1 MKGVFMT
8 ETFLLAARRVA
19 ERNRYDQ
26 VTPEHL
32 LYALLQDQAYRSETQ
47 NIGLDPDEMTSL
59 LTAGFAFHR
68 SGRLLGPVRVPVKK
82 SVLSVLDQTRRSGGR
97 LLPAVL
103 ELFHEDPSGL
113 EPAPRPV
120 QKLPELDDLLEDLER
135 ERGHMGFDQICK
147 DVFHKDVRG
156 GKYAPA
162 ESPVSGGVGA
172 ETADPGA
179 TVRGGQPDR
188 TSLSGKERA
197 EAQRAVERAIRDL
210 TALHRA
216 GRLDP
221 VIGRDREIDRVC
233 EVLMRRRKSNVLLVG
248 EPGVGKTA
256 LMEGVAAR
264 VSDASDPALSSRPVL
279 QASLG
284 GLVAGARY
292 RGDFEIRM
300 EILVEMATERHA
312 ILFFDEMQ
320 MLIGSGSTAD
330 RGMDGANLLKPVL
343 ARDGISLVGATT
355 LEEAKLLRSDP
366 ALMRRFEEL
375 LLEEPGAE
383 LMREILR
390 GGAPGYLSHHR
401 VRADERLLGRV
412 VDFADLYLPDRRF
425 PDKAFDLLDSACVR
439 ARVSGRTVL
448 RVEDIR
454 GAVRQL
460 GGALPDL
467 SRMSAQEAEAR
478 VAGLTSQLERHVG
491 GHRGAI
497 RDLASAVVGRD
508 PSTPLLLHLDGPK
521 GVGRR
526 TLARAL
532 ARSLGGPF
540 READA
545 ADGAGPT
552 RAALLEAAG
561 SPHTTVLLLNAGGSV
576 SAEVSEVLD
585 QLTRN
590 GTLEAPTGKE
600 VGLGRCIIMIR
611 SDHQRNKPGFSLSG
625 NDCNN
630 SHSEI
635 QKIFMRPF
643 SGENLIDGI
652 SFERERLVR
661 IFSDAGSSR
670 PIPDAESM
678 ASKVGPVIYSWSAL
692 VHACRRLLE
701 G

>member
-1 MKGVFMT
+1 MT
-8 ETFLLAARRVA
+8 EILLLEARRVA
-19 ERNRYDQ
+19 EQNRYDQ

-32 LYALLQDQAYRSETQ
+32 LYVLFRDERFRSESESL
-47 NIGLDPDEMTSL
+47 GLHPDVMTSL

-68 SGRLLGPVRVPVKK
+68 SGRLLGPGRVPVK
-82 SVLSVLDQTRRSGGR
+82 SDVRRVLDRPPAR
-97 LLPAVL
+97 LLTAVL
-103 ELFHEDPSGL
+103 ELVHGAPN
-113 EPAPRPV
+113 EPEPGPRPPPRADE
-120 QKLPELDDLLEDLER
+120 LPALDDLLEDLEG
-135 ERGHMGFDQICK
+135 EQAHLGFDRICK
-147 DVFHKDVRG
+147 DVFQKDVRG
-156 GKYAPA
+156 GLHAPA
-162 ESPVSGGVGA
+162 GA
-172 ETADPGA
+172 GASEEARADPAEQGA
-179 TVRGGQPDR
+179 TGRGGQPDR

-264 VSDASDPALSSRPVL
+264 VADSPDPALSARPVL

-300 EILVEMATERHA
+300 ELLVELATERRA

-320 MLIGSGSTAD
+320 MLVGSGSTAE

-355 LEEAKLLRSDP
+355 LEEAKLLRADP

-375 LLEEPGAE
+375 LLDEPSAE

-390 GGAPGYLSHHR
+390 GGAPSYLSHHR

-439 ARVSGRTVL
+439 ARVSGRPAL

-460 GGALPDL
+460 GGGLPDL
-467 SRMSAQEAEAR
+467 DQISPQEAEAR
-478 VAGLTSQLERHVG
+478 QARLASQLERHVG
-491 GHRGAI
+491 GHGDAI
-497 RDLASAVVGRD
+497 RDLAMAVVRRD
-508 PSTPLLLHLDGPK
+508 PSAPLLVRLDGPK
-521 GVGRR
+521 GVGKR

-540 READA
+540 REVHA
-545 ADGAGPT
+545 ADGAAPA
-552 RAALLEAAG
+552 RAALLEAAA
-561 SPHTTVLLLNAGGSV
+561 SASTTVLLLNAGEHV
-576 SAEVSEVLD
+576 SAEVSELLD
-585 QLTRN
+585 RLTRT

-600 VGLGRCIIMIR
+600 VGLGRCIILIR
-611 SDHQRNKPGFSLSG
+611 SDHQGNKLGFSLS
-625 NDCNN
+625 NRNENN
-630 SHSEI
+630 FSSDI
-635 QKIFMRPF
+635 QKISMPPF
-643 SGENLIDGI
+643 SGERLIEAI
-652 SFERERLVR
+652 TYERNRLVR
-661 IFSDAGSSR
+661 VLSDSGSSR
-670 PIPDAESM
+670 PIHDVETIAYQ
-678 ASKVGPVIYSWSAL
+678 VGPVIHAWSAL
-692 VHACRRLLE
+692 VQACRRLSE
-701 G
+701 A